1 MESEKREFAGAD
13 TAGGCIP
20 LQRKNG
26 DAMEAIWKLYKKY
39 EEIVNY
45 LIVGVL
51 TTVVSWLAYA
61 LCKLV
66 FDVNNAFLMQVAV
79 VIRWIAGVT
88 FGYFTNRRF
97 VFKSRNPNMLKEAID
112 FTAGRVLTLFLDMF
126 IMWLLPSVFHMND
139 WIATFISAVA
149 VTVSNYI
156 LSKFF
161 VFKKKKE

>member
-1 MESEKREFAGAD
+1 MEGQY
-13 TAGGCIP
+13 IP

-26 DAMEAIWKLYKKY
+26 DAMKTIWKLYKRY

-51 TTVVSWLAYA
+51 TTVVSWVAYA

-97 VFKSRNPNMLKEAID
+97 VFKSRNPNMLKEAMD

-139 WIATFISAVA
+139 WIATFVSAVA

-161 VFKKKKE
+161 VFKKKKG